1 MNLVFNEL
9 SIRDIPKNKERGA
22 QNFEG
27 FIKTYSKA
35 IQDEVGMSRDII
47 TSVDLNTIELAENY
61 YVAEWRN
68 QQGVDKDVQRIF
80 KRMCD
85 RQRYEDDIDAE
96 SELSCDEGIGT
107 GLFIAYQDDTF
118 LISVKNNPYWNQY
131 IIECNFYELE
141 SDTSSKVFIRNIS
154 SVDSITENLS
164 DIVER
169 TKSELNEC
177 VSVEDLLLCV
187 EKHYPSLMFHK
198 TALKQIEN
206 QLERKHI
213 PVVCRKLYDLEKYFS
228 TWDGGVF
235 DESRFPNRNV
245 SVESKETLRQFKE
258 AHEYVFDDGKV
269 VLVSYHMRYTGNVPG
284 RIYFYPDSEL
294 KKGRICS
301 LTTKLPTVKNPKER
315 V

>member
-9 SIRDIPKNKERGA
+9 SIRDIPDNKETGA
-22 QNFEG
+22 HNFEG

-61 YVAEWRN
+61 YAAEWRN
-68 QQGVDKDVQRIF
+68 QQGRDRDIQRIF

-85 RQRYEDDIDAE
+85 RQRYEDGIDAE
-96 SELSCDEGIGT
+96 SEISCEKGIGT
-107 GLFIAYQDDTF
+107 GLFIAYQDDAF
-118 LISVKNNPYWNQY
+118 LISVNNNPYWNQY
-131 IIECNFYELE
+131 TIECDLYELE
-141 SDTSSKVFIRNIS
+141 SDTSSKVFIHNLS
-154 SVDSITENLS
+154 SVDTITENLS
-164 DIVER
+164 DIVGR
-169 TKSELNEC
+169 TKNELFEC

-187 EKHYPSLMFHK
+187 KNHFPSLMFHK
-198 TALKQIEN
+198 TALKQIES
-206 QLERKHI
+206 QLERKHV
-213 PVVCRKLYDLEKYFS
+213 PVVSRKLYALEKYFS
-228 TWDGGVF
+228 TWDGGAF
-235 DESRFPNRNV
+235 DESKFPNRNV

-284 RIYFYPDSEL
+284 RIYFYPDNDL

-301 LTTKLPTVKNPKER
+301 LTTKLPTVSNPKEK